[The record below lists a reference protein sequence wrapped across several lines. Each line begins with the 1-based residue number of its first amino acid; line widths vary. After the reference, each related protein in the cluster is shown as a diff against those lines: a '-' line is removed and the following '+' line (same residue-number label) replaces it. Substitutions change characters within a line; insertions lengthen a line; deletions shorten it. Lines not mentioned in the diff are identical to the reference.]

1 MIHVVLSLEVIDI
14 FCEFIACMSPFKKC
28 QHTTVT
34 ISISLLYK
42 FCYVRINLDSPE
54 VMVEMYQIIV
64 GTRDKVFGPNRR

>member
-1 MIHVVLSLEVIDI
+1 MKGKLANVIHVVLSLDMIDI

-42 FCYVRINLDSPE
+42 FCCVHINIDSPE
-54 VMVEMYQIIV
+54 VTVV
-64 GTRDKVFGPNRR
+64 PNHCTNNR